1 MNNFECENLS
11 TTCHGNISKEQK
23 TRPNQ
28 ISCFCVC
35 LHFLYIFFRMYADI
49 FFLQDRFTQLEKS
62 FHRTLSLLFI
72 LTINYR
78 LTNYFDLEIS
88 IDIYR
93 SFN

>member
-1 MNNFECENLS
+1 
-11 TTCHGNISKEQK
+11 
-23 TRPNQ
+23 
-28 ISCFCVC
+28 
-35 LHFLYIFFRMYADI
+35 MYADI

-72 LTINYR
+72 LTMNYR